1 MSPELIVV
9 IVLALFFLLLA
20 IEMPVALA
28 LGASGAVGT
37 VLLHSFKVA
46 DSVLANVPFESTAKY
61 SLVVIPLYI
70 MLGAMA
76 TQARIPERIY
86 TMINRVAGRF
96 KGGLAIATI
105 GASGG
110 FAAISGSSV
119 ATAATLGKIS
129 VAQMMRHGYRAELA
143 TGIVAIGAT
152 LGILIPP
159 SIILIMYSIMSGES
173 IAALF
178 SAGIVP
184 GVLSAIAY
192 IVTALILVKKHGVA
206 IAEKQEVLETV
217 AAGSVAAADAAR
229 AEAIAGGDAPS
240 MRVGRSAEVALGA
253 EASAAAP
260 VEQSS
265 LFSELRSLFW
275 LLAIV
280 AAVVIS
286 IFTGI
291 TTLAESAGIA
301 AVVATVALVFEH
313 YRSGVRGVMRKIR
326 DGLAES
332 ASVTSM
338 AFAVVVGAGIFA
350 YFLVSAR
357 VPNNLS
363 RWFAELDVPPL
374 LIVVLILLMMVPL
387 GMFLDSLAIVVIV
400 VPIVYPTVTALGFD
414 GVWFAILLVKL
425 IEVGL
430 LTPPVGMNCFVI
442 SGVTGIRLETVFKGV
457 APFLLCEAV
466 LIVLLL
472 VFPDIVLFLPNLL
485 SSMG

>member
-1 MSPELIVV
+1 MSSELIVV

-20 IEMPVALA
+20 IETPIALA

-61 SLVVIPLYI
+61 SLIVIPLYI

-96 KGGLAIATI
+96 KGGLAVATI

-129 VAQMMRHGYRAELA
+129 VRQMMRHGYSAELA

-178 SAGIVP
+178 AAGIIP
-184 GVLSAIAY
+184 GILSGVAY
-192 IVTALILVKKHGVA
+192 IVTALILVKRESKL
-206 IAEKQEVLETV
+206 AEKPEVLATV
-217 AAGSVAAADAAR
+217 AAGSLQPAASVEPATGATGSVPGPAPRGSLFAEAR
-229 AEAIAGGDAPS
+229 A
-240 MRVGRSAEVALGA
+240 
-253 EASAAAP
+253 
-260 VEQSS
+260 
-265 LFSELRSLFW
+265 LFW
-275 LLAIV
+275 LAAII
-280 AAVVIS
+280 AVVVVS

-291 TTLAESAGIA
+291 TTLTESAGIA
-301 AVVATVALVFEH
+301 ALLATIAVIAEH
-313 YRSGVRGVMRKIR
+313 FRSGIRGVFGRIR

-332 ASVTSM
+332 ASTTSM
-338 AFAVVVGAGIFA
+338 IFAIVVGAGIFA

-363 RWFAELDVPPL
+363 KWLTGLDVPPMM
-374 LIVVLILLMMVPL
+374 IVVLILLLLIPL
-387 GMFLDSLAIVVIV
+387 GMFLESLSVVVII
-400 VPIVYPTVTALGFD
+400 VPLAYPTVTALGFD
-414 GVWFAILLVKL
+414 GIWFAILLVKL
-425 IEVGL
+425 VEIGL

-442 SGVTGIRLETVFKGV
+442 AGATGVKLERIFKGV
-457 APFLLCEAV
+457 IPFLICEAV
-466 LIVLLL
+466 IVVLLL

-485 SSMG
+485 ESLAQ

>member
-1 MSPELIVV
+1 MSSELIVV
-9 IVLALFFLLLA
+9 VVLALFFLLLA
-20 IEMPVALA
+20 IETPIALA

-61 SLVVIPLYI
+61 SLIVIPLYI

-96 KGGLAIATI
+96 KGGLAVATI

-110 FAAISGSSV
+110 FAAVSGSSV

-129 VAQMMRHGYRAELA
+129 VAQMMRHGYKAELA

-178 SAGIVP
+178 SAGIIP
-184 GVLSAIAY
+184 GILSAIAY
-192 IVTALILVKKHGVA
+192 IITALIMVKRQGVSV
-206 IAEKQEVLETV
+206 AEKPEILESV
-217 AAGSVAAADAAR
+217 AQGSVSSAGAR
-229 AEAIAGGDAPS
+229 
-240 MRVGRSAEVALGA
+240 R
-253 EASAAAP
+253 ASTDYP
-260 VEQSS
+260 VTETLKSSTTRSS
-265 LFSELRSLFW
+265 LFAEARALFW

-280 AAVVIS
+280 GVVVVS
-286 IFTGI
+286 IFTGV
-291 TTLAESAGIA
+291 TTLAESAGLA
-301 AVVATVALVFEH
+301 AVFATLAVIAEH
-313 YRSGVRGVMRKIR
+313 YKSGVRGVFARIR
-326 DGLAES
+326 EGLAES
-332 ASVTSM
+332 ASTASM
-338 AFAVVVGAGIFA
+338 IFAVVVGAGVFA

-357 VPNNLS
+357 VPNDLS
-363 RWFAELDVPPL
+363 RWLTELDAPPM
-374 LIVVLILLMMVPL
+374 LIVVLILLLMIPL
-387 GMFLDSLAIVVIV
+387 GMFLESLSVVVII
-400 VPIVYPTVTALGFD
+400 VPLAYPTVTALGFD

-425 IEVGL
+425 VEIGL

-442 SGVTGIRLETVFKGV
+442 SGATGVRIETVFKGV
-457 APFLLCEAV
+457 VPFLVCEAV
-466 LIVLLL
+466 IVVLLL

-485 SSMG
+485 ESMGTQ